1 MKKTKGSWT
10 GKIIKMTVD
19 AVAIGI
25 LFYVFVYY
33 L

>member
-1 MKKTKGSWT
+1 MKKTKGTWT
-10 GKIIKMTVD
+10 DKIITMVMD